1 LNISWDGTWP
11 LIVLFDGIAVAVI
24 VMIMGV
30 MIMVSPKILQEIMQ
44 RCKA

>member
-1 LNISWDGTWP
+1 MEWNLVIDCS
-11 LIVLFDGIAVAVI
+11 VDGIAVAVT

-30 MIMVSPKILQEIMQ
+30 TIMVSPKRLQEIMQ